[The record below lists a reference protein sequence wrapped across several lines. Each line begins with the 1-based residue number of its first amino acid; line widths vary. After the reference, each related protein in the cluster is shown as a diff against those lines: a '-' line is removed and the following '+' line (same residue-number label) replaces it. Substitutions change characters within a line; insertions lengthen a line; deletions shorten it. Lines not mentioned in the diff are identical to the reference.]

1 MAMKTKVGYKLGI
14 LENDKIICDK
24 YWLRVKNDYE
34 NPFIYRCKEIGD
46 EFGLSCREVTRTV
59 EDNAYLAVID
69 YQCKSCGTAKICYN
83 RAELTS
89 LYSKN
94 WECESCYL
102 KKFHHRL
109 QNSRQ
114 ERVESALEQRL
125 IEENSYINQL
135 VQFRESQIE
144 SVPNLD
150 EIDVVDHYLM
160 VAVISKLATENFRST
175 TALCD
180 NLGTTLSP
188 FHDLDVKIISRL
200 MRKNLLLVNI
210 KNSYISLQS
219 YEECFLQF
227 DLFKMTFDFAYD
239 PDQLKKLI
247 IDSKKDFSKKKLVDS
262 SEYKALC
269 EDIQLKD
276 CVNYLAHCS
285 AVNELEIVIGEKI
298 ESLLSTCLLSYSV
311 SEIYFM
317 IWKAVKTVSSSSC
330 ESDIDK
336 ITISNLIYDNIQK
349 FHDEIRYQLLDS
361 KKHDRDRA
369 HPKSVLNRIFFD
381 EVYKIDDC
389 GFWHTLENL
398 SNSSQL

>member
-1 MAMKTKVGYKLGI
+1 MKTKVEHKLGI
-14 LENDKIICDK
+14 LENDKLICDK
-24 YWLRVKNDYE
+24 YWLRIKYDHE

-46 EFGLSCREVTRTV
+46 EFGLSCSEVTRIV
-59 EDNAYLAVID
+59 ENNAYLTVID
-69 YQCKSCGTAKICYN
+69 YQCNSCGTAKICYN
-83 RAELTS
+83 RAEFIS
-89 LYSKN
+89 IYSKN

-109 QNSRQ
+109 QNSRK

-135 VQFRESQIE
+135 VQFREAQIE
-144 SVPNLD
+144 AVPRLD
-150 EIDVVDHYLM
+150 EIDIIDHYLL

-175 TALCD
+175 TALYD
-180 NLGTTLSP
+180 NVGITLSP
-188 FHDLDVKIISRL
+188 FHDLDVKIINRL

-210 KNSYISLQS
+210 ENSYILLHSR
-219 YEECFLQF
+219 EECFLQF

-247 IDSKKDFSKKKLVDS
+247 IDSKKGFSKKKLVDS
-262 SEYKALC
+262 TEYRVLC
-269 EDIQLKD
+269 EDIQLND

-285 AVNELEIVIGEKI
+285 AVNELEIVIGKKI
-298 ESLLSTCLLSYSV
+298 GSLLSTCLLRYSV

-317 IWKAVKTVSSSSC
+317 IWKAVKTVSSYSC

-336 ITISNLIYDNIQK
+336 MTISNLIYDNIQK
-349 FHDEIRYQLLDS
+349 FHDETRYQLSDS

-369 HPKSVLNRIFFD
+369 NPKSVLNRIFFD
-381 EVYKIDDC
+381 EVHGVNDC
-389 GFWHTLENL
+389 GFWYTLKDL

>member
-1 MAMKTKVGYKLGI
+1 MQTKVGYKLGI

-24 YWLRVKNDYE
+24 YWLRVKYDHE
-34 NPFIYRCKEIGD
+34 NPFIYRCEEIGY
-46 EFGLSCREVTRTV
+46 EFGLTCREVAKV
-59 EDNAYLAVID
+59 AESNAYLAIID
-69 YQCKSCGTAKICYN
+69 YQCKSCGTAKICHS
-83 RAELTS
+83 RTEFAS
-89 LYSKN
+89 LHSKD
-94 WECESCYL
+94 WECENCYL
-102 KKFHHRL
+102 KKFHRRL

-114 ERVESALEQRL
+114 NKVEDVLQQRL
-125 IEENSYINQL
+125 IKENSYINQL
-135 VQFRESQIE
+135 IQFREAQIE
-144 SVPNLD
+144 AIPNLE
-150 EIDVVDHYLM
+150 EIDIIDHYLM

-188 FHDLDVKIISRL
+188 FHDLDVKIINRL
-200 MRKNLLLVNI
+200 MRRNLLLVNI
-210 KNSYISLQS
+210 ENSYSLLHAH
-219 YEECFLQF
+219 EECFLQF

-262 SEYKALC
+262 SEYRVLC

-298 ESLLSTCLLSYSV
+298 ESLLSTCLLRYSV
-311 SEIYFM
+311 SETYFM
-317 IWKAVKTVSSSSC
+317 IWKAVKTVFSYSL
-330 ESDIDK
+330 EFDIDK
-336 ITISNLIYDNIQK
+336 MLISSLIYDNIQK
-349 FHDEIRYQLLDS
+349 FHDEIQYQTSDS

-369 HPKSVLNRIFFD
+369 NPKSVLNRIFFD
-381 EVYKIDDC
+381 EVHGINDC
-389 GFWHTLENL
+389 GFWYTLKDL

>member
-1 MAMKTKVGYKLGI
+1 MKTKVGYKLGI

-46 EFGLSCREVTRTV
+46 EFGLSCSEVTRTV

-89 LYSKN
+89 LHSKK
-94 WECESCYL
+94 WECENCYL
-102 KKFHHRL
+102 KKFHRRL

-114 ERVESALEQRL
+114 ERIESALEQRL

-150 EIDVVDHYLM
+150 EIDVVDHYLL

-175 TALCD
+175 TALYD

-188 FHDLDVKIISRL
+188 FHDLDVKIINRL

-210 KNSYISLQS
+210 ENSYILLHAH
-219 YEECFLQF
+219 EECLLQF
-227 DLFKMTFDFAYD
+227 DLSKMTFDFAYD
-239 PDQLKKLI
+239 SGQLKKLI
-247 IDSKKDFSKKKLVDS
+247 IDSKQSSSKDKLVNS
-262 SEYKALC
+262 PEYKILC
-269 EDIQLKD
+269 EDIQLND
-276 CVNYLAHCS
+276 CINYLTHCS

-298 ESLLSTCLLSYSV
+298 ESLLSTCLLRYSV
-311 SEIYFM
+311 SEIYFI
-317 IWKAVKTVSSSSC
+317 IWKAVKTVSSYSL
-330 ESDIDK
+330 EFDIDK
-336 ITISNLIYDNIQK
+336 IIISNLIYDNIQK
-349 FHDEIRYQLLDS
+349 FHDEIRYKS
-361 KKHDRDRA
+361 SENKKHDRDRA

-381 EVYKIDDC
+381 EVHGIEDC
-389 GFWHTLENL
+389 GFRHTVDDLL
-398 SNSSQL
+398 KQL